1 MHWQWRSKVKKH
13 FLTAWVSAAVFFV
26 SLSAYAET
34 TNELAIATK
43 PGDPTHLIVHK
54 SPTCGCCLG
63 WMTHMDNH
71 GFSTTGHHPEQL
83 TQLKLD
89 KGVELRYQSCHT
101 AVSPRGFV
109 FEGHVPAKFVRQ
121 FLANVP
127 DQALGLSVPGM
138 PVGSPGMEVG
148 DKFMPYQ
155 VLLLKKDGNHEVFA
169 QVHTAADQR

>member
-1 MHWQWRSKVKKH
+1 MKKH

-43 PGDPTHLIVHK
+43 PGDPIHLIVHK

-169 QVHTAADQR
+169 QVDTAADQR

>member
-1 MHWQWRSKVKKH
+1 MNKG
-13 FLTAWVSAAVFFV
+13 FLTTWLSAAFFLI
-26 SLSAYAET
+26 SLDAYAEPA
-34 TNELAIATK
+34 NEPAIA
-43 PGDPTHLIVHK
+43 PRADDPAHLIVHK

-63 WMTHMDNH
+63 WMTHMDNN
-71 GFSTTGHHPEQL
+71 GFSTAGNHPEAL
-83 TQLKLD
+83 AQLKLN
-89 KGVELRYQSCHT
+89 KGIELRYQSCHT
-101 AVSPRGFV
+101 AVSSQGFV

-169 QVHTAADQR
+169 QVDSAADQR

>member
-1 MHWQWRSKVKKH
+1 MKKH

-43 PGDPTHLIVHK
+43 PGDPIHLIVHK

-169 QVHTAADQR
+169 QVDRAADQR

>member
-1 MHWQWRSKVKKH
+1 MKKH
-13 FLTAWVSAAVFFV
+13 FLTLWVSAAVFFV

-34 TNELAIATK
+34 TSERAIAAK
-43 PGDPTHLIVHK
+43 AGDPIHLIVHK

-89 KGVELRYQSCHT
+89 KGVELRFQSCHT
-101 AVSPRGFV
+101 AVSPQGFV

-127 DQALGLSVPGM
+127 DQAIGLSVPGM

-169 QVHTAADQR
+169 QVDTAADQR